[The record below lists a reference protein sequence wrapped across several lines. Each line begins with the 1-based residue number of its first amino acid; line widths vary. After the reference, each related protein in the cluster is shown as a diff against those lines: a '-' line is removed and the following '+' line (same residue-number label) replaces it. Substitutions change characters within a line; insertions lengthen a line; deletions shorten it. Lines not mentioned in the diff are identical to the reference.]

1 MNNDYEK
8 QTIEYENGEVQEE
21 DVEQGNEINT
31 EEAPQPSAQKKKK
44 RKKKHYFLK
53 LLILIAFCV
62 ALYFFLHSDSP

>member
-31 EEAPQPSAQKKKK
+31 EEAPQPSAKK
-44 RKKKHYFLK
+44 RKSGRKNTIF
-53 LLILIAFCV
+53 
-62 ALYFFLHSDSP
+62 

>member
-31 EEAPQPSAQKKKK
+31 EETPQPSAKKKK
-44 RKKKHYFLK
+44 TLFSETADFDCFLCGP
-53 LLILIAFCV
+53 L
-62 ALYFFLHSDSP
+62 FFPSFQPF